1 MKKKLFLFLLPLVMS
16 MVGCGKDVSPNMDKV
31 DLARLL
37 SNDEI
42 NEALEKVKDNFAN
55 KLSTQEAN
63 MVMLEDDLVDQKS
76 ETTVSGSLKIK
87 GDEYAESSAEMT
99 TKVQNS
105 FYSYTDKT
113 VMEGKTALFGNY
125 YVSMSESY
133 KDGQKDNKDK
143 TFDSLEKGEKTIV
156 DACGSLP
163 FSAST
168 LQNATI
174 GVDKRDNIYV
184 VYSQETINTQ
194 EGHDKD
200 GKDATFIDK
209 NTYEISAK
217 LGSLKDPKVESYKV
231 VRKHEANY
239 NKELKVYKDY
249 QVLESTV
256 ASYKFEYKSWGK
268 NDGKDKFIS
277 SLPEKFISNASI
289 VVSTYAKNELNVYEV
304 FDVDYASTS
313 SSKIDYDSGIYT
325 CKLNDF
331 AMNKNYAYG
340 FDAIYRVV
348 TLNKSS
354 YEITSEDKQCASFVY
369 NANGSLDVVTTLSGS
384 GNNSQLFK
392 LADNY
397 KSSVQSFSFIVRISD
412 NSLAISII

>member
-1 MKKKLFLFLLPLVMS
+1 MKKKLFLLLLPLVMS
-16 MVGCGKDVSPNMDKV
+16 MVSCGKDVSPNMDKV

-37 SNDEI
+37 DNDEI
-42 NEALEKVKDNFAN
+42 NEVLEKVKENFSK
-55 KLSTQEAN
+55 KLSGQEAN
-63 MVMLEDDLVDQKS
+63 MVMLEDDLVDQKR
-76 ETTVSGSLKIK
+76 ETSVSGSLKIK
-87 GDEYAESSAEMT
+87 GDEYAESTAEMT

-113 VMEGKTALFGNY
+113 ISEGKVAAFGEY

-143 TFDSLEKGEKTIV
+143 FFDGEDKGNKTIV
-156 DACGSLP
+156 DVAGSLP

-168 LQNATI
+168 LSDATF

-184 VYSQETINTQ
+184 VYSQETITTA

-217 LGSLKDPKVESYKV
+217 FGSLKDPKVESYKAV
-231 VRKHEANY
+231 TKHEANY
-239 NKELKVYKDY
+239 NKELKIYKDY
-249 QVLESTV
+249 QILTSSVV
-256 ASYKFEYKSWGK
+256 SYKFEYKNYGK

-277 SLPEKFISNASI
+277 SLPDKFISSASI
-289 VVSTYAKNELNVYEV
+289 AVSTYIKNESNVYQLADQDFV
-304 FDVDYASTS
+304 STS
-313 SSKIDYDSGIYT
+313 SDKTDYDNGTYS

-331 AMNKNYAYG
+331 SMNKNYAYG

-348 TLNKSS
+348 TLDKSAKT
-354 YEITSEDKQCASFVY
+354 IASEDKQCASFVY
-369 NANGSLDVVTTLSGS
+369 NASGS
-384 GNNSQLFK
+384 EDVGVVPNSGSQLFK
-392 LADNY
+392 LNDNY
-397 KSSVQSFSFIVRISD
+397 KNSVQSFSFIVRLSD
-412 NSLAISII
+412 NSLAITVL